1 MNTDS
6 TVFQGVYDH
15 LTDEELYRFAKAEGI
30 WGVKYIERIL
40 KYCSNKY
47 IDVLDDLTNDLKYM
61 CDICSETF
69 ISHSSFLIHK

>member
-15 LTDEELYRFAKAEGI
+15 LMDEELYRFAKAEGI

-40 KYCSNKY
+40 KYCSNKFNTAVS
-47 IDVLDDLTNDLKYM
+47 DKD
-61 CDICSETF
+61 EW
-69 ISHSSFLIHK
+69 